1 MLFDRE
7 TWLYILNIYFNVTV
21 LTYQAVSLHRDTD
34 CTLANATLSPLRNK
48 NDIWVWTEIWGVGSR
63 LKDGDKLLTRLAGGN
78 GEIWSSDCMTNKE
91 STETGP

>member
-48 NDIWVWTEIWGVGSR
+48 NDI
-63 LKDGDKLLTRLAGGN
+63 
-78 GEIWSSDCMTNKE
+78 
-91 STETGP
+91 